1 MLKNIKQDIKNII
14 LLLFIVGILSLI
26 VYISVY
32 ENKEFSKNVK
42 LDVKPYDYNESN
54 YKNKNESIKLDSV
67 ISVNDYI
74 LDLEFEENNLLAISD
89 YTAENKTGINIYELN
104 IDDESISNIKNLNDK
119 DFIMYNME
127 SMSPSKEI
135 LIYNTAENNEKG
147 EYTNFKSVL
156 YNLKDDS
163 YVSIPYYFDLLGWIP
178 DSSGFYGYK
187 NGELF
192 SYDINDQKII
202 KTYELKKNEYI
213 NKVLFSQDGTKQY
226 MLNVNKNKIDIYDF
240 KNDSNYKINSIKYI
254 SDFDVIDDTHLLIE
268 GINADKKNIYIYDT
282 KRKSKKIV
290 NGIHL
295 DEMYLSKDK
304 SKLVTVYYTGNNEST
319 IDVYEL
325 GMYNDNIDLCKLG
338 SIPMIKGIP
347 YIAISDDNKLAYS
360 IEGANFGESEIYTY
374 SISNKK

>member
-26 VYISVY
+26 VYVSVY
-32 ENKEFSKNVK
+32 ENKEYSKNVK
-42 LDVKPYDYNESN
+42 LDGKTYDYNESN
-54 YKNKNESIKLDSV
+54 YKNKDESIKLDSV
-67 ISVNDYI
+67 IPVNDYI
-74 LDLEFEENNLLAISD
+74 LDLEFNEDNLLAISN
-89 YTAENKTGINIYELN
+89 YTDSNKSGINIYEIN
-104 IDDESISNIKNLNDK
+104 PDDESILNVKTLNDGV
-119 DFIMYNME
+119 FTMYNMD

-135 LIYNTAENNEKG
+135 LTYNTAEHEKNDK
-147 EYTNFKSVL
+147 YKDLKSVL

-163 YVSIPYYFDLLGWIP
+163 YITLPYYFDLLGWVP

-192 SYDINDQKII
+192 SYDINEEKIV
-202 KTYELKKNEYI
+202 KTYELKKSDYV
-213 NKVLFSQDGTKQY
+213 NKILFSQDGTKLY
-226 MLNVNKNKIDIYDF
+226 MLNINKNKIDIYDL
-240 KNDSNYKINSIKYI
+240 KNNSVSKIDDIKFI

-268 GINADKKNIYIYDT
+268 GTNADKKDVYIYDT
-282 KRKSKKIV
+282 EHKSKKII
-290 NGIHL
+290 NGVHL

-325 GMYNDNIDLCKLG
+325 GMYSENVDVYKLG

-347 YIAISDDNKLAYS
+347 YIAISDNNKLAYS
-360 IEGANFGESEIYTY
+360 IEGNKFGESEIYTY
-374 SISNKK
+374 SISSKK

>member
-26 VYISVY
+26 VYVSVY

-42 LDVKPYDYNESN
+42 LDAKTYDYNESN

-74 LDLEFEENNLLAISD
+74 LDLEFEENNLLAISN
-89 YTAENKTGINIYELN
+89 YTDENKTGINIYELN
-104 IDDESISNIKNLNDK
+104 TDDESISNVKTLNNE
-119 DFIMYNME
+119 DFTMYNME

-135 LIYNTAENNEKG
+135 LVYNTAENNGKG
-147 EYTNFKSVL
+147 EYKNFKSVL
-156 YNLKDDS
+156 YNIKDYS
-163 YVSIPYYFDLLGWIP
+163 YINIPYYFDLLGWIP

-213 NKVLFSQDGTKQY
+213 NKVLFSQDGTKLY
-226 MLNVNKNKIDIYDF
+226 MLNVNKDEIDIYDL

-268 GINADKKNIYIYDT
+268 GINADKKNLYIYDT
-282 KRKSKKIV
+282 KNKSKKIV

-325 GMYNDNIDLCKLG
+325 GVYNDNMDLYKLG

-347 YIAISDDNKLAYS
+347 YVAISDDNKLAYS
-360 IEGANFGESEIYTY
+360 IEGAKFGESEIYTY

>member
-1 MLKNIKQDIKNII
+1 MLKNIKQDIKNIT

-42 LDVKPYDYNESN
+42 LDEKTYDYNESN

-67 ISVNDYI
+67 ISINDYI
-74 LDLEFEENNLLAISD
+74 LDLEFYEDRLLAIGNYAD
-89 YTAENKTGINIYELN
+89 GNKTGINIYQLN
-104 IDDESISNIKNLNDK
+104 TDDESISNVKTLNDEDLTFYK
-119 DFIMYNME
+119 ME

-135 LIYNTAENNEKG
+135 LIYSTTQKEKKENYKSI
-147 EYTNFKSVL
+147 KSVV

-163 YVSIPYYFDLLGWIP
+163 YITLPYYFDLLGWVP

-187 NGELF
+187 KGELF
-192 SYDINDQKII
+192 SYDIKSQKIV
-202 KTYELKKNEYI
+202 KTDELKKNEYI
-213 NKVLFSQDGTKQY
+213 NKILFSQDATKLY
-226 MLNVNKNKIDIYDF
+226 MLNMNKNEIDVYDLKNNSMFKI
-240 KNDSNYKINSIKYI
+240 KSIKYI
-254 SDFDVIDDTHLLIE
+254 SDFDVIDDTHLLIN
-268 GINADKKNIYIYDT
+268 GDKKNLYVYDT
-282 KRKSKKIV
+282 KNKSKKVV

-304 SKLVTVYYTGNNEST
+304 SKLVTVNYTGNNEST

-325 GMYNDNIDLCKLG
+325 GKYNNNVDLYKLG
-338 SIPMIKGIP
+338 SIPMIKGMP
-347 YIAISDDNKLAYS
+347 YIDISDDNKLAYS
-360 IEGANFGESEIYTY
+360 IEGTKFGQSEIYTY

>member
-1 MLKNIKQDIKNII
+1 MLKNIKQDIKNIT

-42 LDVKPYDYNESN
+42 LDEKTYDYNESN

-67 ISVNDYI
+67 ISINDYI
-74 LDLEFEENNLLAISD
+74 LDLEFYEDRLLAIGNYAD
-89 YTAENKTGINIYELN
+89 GNKTGINIYQLN
-104 IDDESISNIKNLNDK
+104 TDDESISNVKTLNDEDLTFYK
-119 DFIMYNME
+119 ME

-135 LIYNTAENNEKG
+135 LIYSTTQKEKKENYKSI
-147 EYTNFKSVL
+147 KSVV

-163 YVSIPYYFDLLGWIP
+163 YITLPYYFDLLGWVP

-187 NGELF
+187 KGELF
-192 SYDINDQKII
+192 SYDIKSQKIV
-202 KTYELKKNEYI
+202 KTDKLKKNEYI
-213 NKVLFSQDGTKQY
+213 NKILFSQDATKLY
-226 MLNVNKNKIDIYDF
+226 MLNMNKNEIDVYDL
-240 KNDSNYKINSIKYI
+240 KNNSMFKINSIKYI
-254 SDFDVIDDTHLLIE
+254 SDFDVIDDTHLLIN
-268 GINADKKNIYIYDT
+268 GDKKNLYVYDT
-282 KRKSKKIV
+282 KNKSKKVV

-304 SKLVTVYYTGNNEST
+304 SKLVTVNYTGNNEST

-325 GMYNDNIDLCKLG
+325 GKYNNNVDLYKLG
-338 SIPMIKGIP
+338 SIPMIKGMP
-347 YIAISDDNKLAYS
+347 YIDISDDNKLAYS
-360 IEGANFGESEIYTY
+360 IEGTKFGQSEIYTY

>member
-42 LDVKPYDYNESN
+42 LDAKTYDYNESN

-67 ISVNDYI
+67 IPVNDYI
-74 LDLEFEENNLLAISD
+74 LNLEFEENNLLAISN
-89 YTAENKTGINIYELN
+89 YTDGNKTDINIYELN
-104 IDDESISNIKNLNDK
+104 TDDESISNIKTLNDE

-135 LIYNTAENNEKG
+135 LIYSTAENNEKG
-147 EYTNFKSVL
+147 EYKNFKSVL
-156 YNLKDDS
+156 YNLKNDS

-192 SYDINDQKII
+192 SYDINDQKIM

-213 NKVLFSQDGTKQY
+213 NKVLFSQDGTKLY
-226 MLNVNKNKIDIYDF
+226 MLNVNKNEIDIYDL

-254 SDFDVIDDTHLLIE
+254 SDFDVIDDAHLLIE
-268 GINADKKNIYIYDT
+268 GINADKKKIYIYNT
-282 KRKSKKIV
+282 KNKSKKIV

-325 GMYNDNIDLCKLG
+325 GVYNGNMDLYKLG

-360 IEGANFGESEIYTY
+360 IEGAKFGESEIYTY